1 MALAKSEMRENVRG
15 ATRDVVKIAAGGA
28 LLLVGVLVLTAFLVV
43 LLGDV
48 LDNYWLGALI
58 VGAVYVGIGGPLAMN
73 ALKGLKQDDLAP
85 EQTIQT
91 LKEDKQW
98 LQNEMQEARKEL
110 A

>member
-1 MALAKSEMRENVRG
+1 
-15 ATRDVVKIAAGGA
+15 
-28 LLLVGVLVLTAFLVV
+28 
-43 LLGDV
+43 
-48 LDNYWLGALI
+48 
-58 VGAVYVGIGGPLAMN
+58 MN